1 MIWNAL
7 EQVWAQARAS
17 NIELVHEFE
26 VEDAWMLGDGNLLE
40 RTLINLL
47 TNAIKYSPASTTVR
61 VRLVREEDR
70 FVCCVIDEGYGIQA
84 ADLPTLFD
92 RFSRVANKMHGDVTG
107 AGLRLAFV
115 EAVTVRHGGR
125 VDVQSTPGK
134 GSSFCITLSASPQ
147 PAAR

>member
-1 MIWNAL
+1 
-7 EQVWAQARAS
+7 
-17 NIELVHEFE
+17 
-26 VEDAWMLGDGNLLE
+26 MLGDGNLLE

-107 AGLRLAFV
+107 AGLGLAFV